1 MSGHSK
7 WSTIKRQK
15 GANDTKRG
23 QLFTKLGRSI
33 TIAARKGGPDP
44 ESNSSLR
51 KAIEDARA
59 ESMPKDNIERA
70 VQKAIGSGE
79 GSVLI
84 EMIVEAYGPSGVAF
98 YLSCLSDNRNRTISE
113 VRGVFNRFGGS
124 LAEAGSTGY
133 IFGSDPENPIF
144 SITAENPIDAK
155 KLLDLS
161 QALEDLEDV
170 SKVYSNFEIPDTILH
185 IVVPN

>member
-33 TIAARKGGPDP
+33 TIAARKCGPDP
-44 ESNSSLR
+44 ESNPSLR

-70 VQKAIGSGE
+70 IAKATGSGE
-79 GSVLI
+79 GNTLI
-84 EMIVEAYGPSGVAF
+84 EMIVEAYGPIGAAF
-98 YLSCLSDNRNRTISE
+98 YISCLSDNRNRTISQ
-113 VRGVFNRFGGS
+113 VRGVFNSHGGS
-124 LAEAGSTGY
+124 LAEAGSTSY
-133 IFGSDPENPIF
+133 IFGADPENPIF
-144 SITAENPIDAK
+144 SITADNPIDAE
-155 KLLDLS
+155 KLLNLS
-161 QALEDLEDV
+161 QALEDLDDV
-170 SKVYSNFEIPDTILH
+170 SKVYSNFEIPDSILH
-185 IVVPN
+185 IVVPK

>member
-33 TIAARKGGPDP
+33 TVAARKGGPDP
-44 ESNSSLR
+44 ESNPSLR

-70 VQKAIGSGE
+70 TAKATGSGE
-79 GSVLI
+79 GNTLI
-84 EMIVEAYGPSGVAF
+84 EMIVEAYGPIGVAF
-98 YLSCLSDNRNRTISE
+98 YISCLSDNRNRTISE
-113 VRGVFNRFGGS
+113 VRGVFNRFNGS
-124 LAEAGSTGY
+124 LAEAGATAY
-133 IFGSDPENPIF
+133 IFGADPENPIF
-144 SITAENPIDAK
+144 SITAGNEVEAI

-170 SKVYSNFEIPDTILH
+170 SKVYSNFEIPDSILH
-185 IVVPN
+185 LIVPK